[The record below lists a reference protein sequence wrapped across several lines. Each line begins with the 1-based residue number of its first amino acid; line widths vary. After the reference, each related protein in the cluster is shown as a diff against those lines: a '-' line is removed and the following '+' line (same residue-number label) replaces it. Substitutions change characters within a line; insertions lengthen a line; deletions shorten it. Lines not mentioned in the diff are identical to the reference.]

1 MLKKPR
7 IVTHEAVFDE
17 EFYKSRV
24 NRNGCFLG
32 VDKEQQ
38 EFSQEKL
45 RKSVVGIAGCGGIG
59 GLLAMTLARL
69 GVCHLKLADPDSFE
83 ASNINRQLGAGEKT
97 LGRNKAL
104 VVGELVHDMVRDVQ
118 IEVYPEG
125 IQLHTAESFVEGCD
139 LVFDQ
144 TDVYLISERYALHRA
159 FQAHEQTKC
168 ILASCVWG
176 WGANIYKFVRGGV
189 TLEDMFGIP
198 EGKGLD
204 RADVERLIVMQLNYL
219 PRFPS
224 LAGIYDWMG
233 DIGNVPINAVTPP
246 LSCYMLAA
254 RAALILCDLEQQPY
268 CEPLPPV
275 PDYYWYDAATWHSG
289 LHRFDGNWVNPNEY
303 ETHFLGTKAARHG

>member
-7 IVTHEAVFDE
+7 IIQHKAEYDDA
-17 EFYKSRV
+17 FYWDRV

-32 VDKEQQ
+32 VDQEQQ
-38 EFSQEKL
+38 RASQEKL
-45 RKSVVGIAGCGGIG
+45 RDSVVGIAGCGGIG

-97 LGRNKAL
+97 IGQNKAI
-104 VVGELVHDMVRDVQ
+104 VVGEIVRDMVRDVE
-118 IEVYPEG
+118 IEVFPEG
-125 IQLHTAESFVEGCD
+125 IQTHTAEEFVKDCD

-144 TDVYLISERYALHRA
+144 TDVYLITERYALHNAFRA
-159 FQAHEQTKC
+159 HPRTKC

-176 WGANIYKFVRGGV
+176 WGANVYKFVHDGL
-189 TLEDMFGIP
+189 TLKDLFGIP
-198 EGKGLD
+198 EGKKLD
-204 RADVERLIVMQLNYL
+204 RDDVEKLIVMQLNYL

-224 LAGIYDWMG
+224 LKGIFEWMG
-233 DIGNVPINAVTPP
+233 DVGNVPINAVTPP

-254 RAALILCDLEQQPY
+254 RAALILCDLERQPY

-275 PDYYWYDAATWHSG
+275 PDYYWYDAATWNSG
-289 LHRFDGNWVNPNEY
+289 LYRFDGGWVNPGEF
-303 ETHFLGTKAARHG
+303 EKHFEAPA